1 MWMQRTFNPRSAP
14 SGLDHLVDGKASE
27 RLTAL

>member
-1 MWMQRTFNPRSAP
+1 MFASHGIRSAP